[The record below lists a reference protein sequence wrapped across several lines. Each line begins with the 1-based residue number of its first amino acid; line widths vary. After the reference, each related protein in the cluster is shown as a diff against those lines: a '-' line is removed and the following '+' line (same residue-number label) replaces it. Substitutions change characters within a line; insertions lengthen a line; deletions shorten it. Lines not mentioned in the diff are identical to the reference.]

1 MRRAVGPLVTRALEM
16 SRTDRGG
23 AECGNVRRVS
33 RHVYRALYDVGEELR
48 EQCGRRDASDEHVRL
63 VGGRCGQQFEQRSHR
78 EAHAL
83 EDRATHCHMDKSC
96 TDWRGGAFV
105 GSIGTLLT
113 SLATCRRPDT
123 DEACACVLV
132 ADGATRAA
140 EVREIQEPAAAWR
153 RALGGSVNPGQ

>member
-1 MRRAVGPLVTRALEM
+1 MQPAEGRVCGRICWREGWVWGESEWTREGWCISVRRAVGPLVTRALEM

-63 VGGRCGQQFEQRSHR
+63 VGGRWGQQFEQRSHR

-83 EDRATHCHMDKSC
+83 EDRATHCQMDISC
-96 TDWRGGAFV
+96 TDG
-105 GSIGTLLT
+105 
-113 SLATCRRPDT
+113 
-123 DEACACVLV
+123 V
-132 ADGATRAA
+132 AGH
-140 EVREIQEPAAAWR
+140 
-153 RALGGSVNPGQ
+153 S